1 MSSAEAMSSS
11 GDMIA
16 ASRFSLEGNVAVVT
30 GAGGGIGS
38 AAAIAMAQAGA
49 DLALIGRKVA
59 KLDAAAAAIR
69 QTGRRALVVEADVT
83 EEQAVNTACDR
94 VLAEFGRA
102 DILFNNAGITSPKLL
117 ADMPLDEWRR
127 ITDVNLT
134 GAFLCSRAFAAP
146 MTKQRHG
153 RIINMG
159 SILSGRGMATRTA
172 YCASKAGLAN
182 FAAAL
187 AFELGPAGVTVN
199 TIGATVIVTD
209 LNRELVRTQP
219 HLYQRVRD
227 RSAIGRLG
235 EVDDVT
241 GVLVFLA
248 SPAARFITGQTIYVD
263 GGYTAG

>member
-1 MSSAEAMSSS
+1 MSMAPL
-11 GDMIA
+11 
-16 ASRFSLEGNVAVVT
+16 FSLEGNVAVVT
-30 GAGGGIGS
+30 GAGGGIGK
-38 AAAIAMAQAGA
+38 AAAVALAEAGA
-49 DLALIGRKVA
+49 DLALVGRNVE
-59 KLDAAAAAIR
+59 KLDATAAAVKEA
-69 QTGRRALVVEADVT
+69 GRRALVVEADVT
-83 EEQAVNTACDR
+83 DEAQVKSACDR
-94 VLAEFGRA
+94 VTGEFGRT

-127 ITDVNLT
+127 INDVNLT
-134 GAFLCSRAFAAP
+134 GAFLCSRAFSAP
-146 MTKQRHG
+146 MIKGRHG

-182 FAAAL
+182 FGAAL
-187 AFELGPAGVTVN
+187 AFELGPSGITVN

-219 HLYQRVRD
+219 QLYQRVRD
-227 RSAIGRLG
+227 RSALGRLG
-235 EVDDVT
+235 EIEDVV

-248 SPAARFITGQTIYVD
+248 SPAARYITGQTIYVD

>member
-1 MSSAEAMSSS
+1 MTLPPL
-11 GDMIA
+11 
-16 ASRFSLEGNVAVVT
+16 FSLEGNVAVVT
-30 GAGGGIGS
+30 GAGGGIGK
-38 AAAIAMAQAGA
+38 AAAVALAEAGA
-49 DLALIGRKVA
+49 DLALVGRNVG
-59 KLDAAAAAIR
+59 KLDATAHAI
-69 QTGRRALVVEADVT
+69 QEAERRALVVEADVT
-83 EEQAVNTACDR
+83 DEHAVKNACGR
-94 VLAEFGRA
+94 VLAECGRA
-102 DILFNNAGITSPKLL
+102 DILFNNAGITSPTLL

-127 ITDVNLT
+127 ITDVNMT
-134 GAFLCSRAFAAP
+134 GAFLCSRAFAEP
-146 MTKQRHG
+146 MTEQRHG

-182 FAAAL
+182 FGAAL
-187 AFELGPAGVTVN
+187 AFELGPSGITVN

-219 HLYQRVRD
+219 QLYQRVRD

-235 EVDDVT
+235 EVEDVV

>member
-1 MSSAEAMSSS
+1 MSLAPL
-11 GDMIA
+11 
-16 ASRFSLEGNVAVVT
+16 FSLEGNVAVVT
-30 GAGGGIGS
+30 GPGGGIGK
-38 AAAIAMAQAGA
+38 AAAVALAEAGA
-49 DLALIGRKVA
+49 DLALVGRNVE
-59 KLDAAAAAIR
+59 KLDATAAAVKE
-69 QTGRRALVVEADVT
+69 TGRRALVVEADVT
-83 EEQAVNTACDR
+83 DEAQVKSACDR
-94 VLAEFGRA
+94 VTAEFGRA

-127 ITDVNLT
+127 INDVNLT
-134 GAFLCSRAFAAP
+134 GAFLCSRAFAEP
-146 MTKQRHG
+146 MTKGQHG

-182 FAAAL
+182 FGAAL
-187 AFELGPAGVTVN
+187 AFELGPSGITVN

-219 HLYQRVRD
+219 QLYQRVRD
-227 RSAIGRLG
+227 RSALGRLG
-235 EVDDVT
+235 EIEDVV

-248 SPAARFITGQTIYVD
+248 SPAARYITGQTIYVD

>member
-1 MSSAEAMSSS
+1 MSHAPL
-11 GDMIA
+11 
-16 ASRFSLEGNVAVVT
+16 FSLEGNVAVVT
-30 GAGGGIGS
+30 GAGGGIGR
-38 AAAIAMAQAGA
+38 AAAVALAEAGA
-49 DLALIGRKVA
+49 DLALVGRNVE
-59 KLDAAAAAIR
+59 KLETTAAAVEK
-69 QTGRRALVVEADVT
+69 TGRRALVVEADVT
-83 EEQAVNTACDR
+83 DEVQVTSACDR
-94 VLAEFGRA
+94 VTKEFSRV
-102 DILFNNAGITSPKLL
+102 DVLFNNAGITSPKLL

-127 ITDVNLT
+127 INDVNVT

-146 MTKQRHG
+146 MIKGQHG

-182 FAAAL
+182 FGAAL
-187 AFELGPAGVTVN
+187 AFELGPSGITVN

-219 HLYQRVRD
+219 QLYQRVRD
-227 RSAIGRLG
+227 RSALGRLG
-235 EVDDVT
+235 EIEDVV

-248 SPAARFITGQTIYVD
+248 SPAARYITGQTIYVD

>member
-1 MSSAEAMSSS
+1 MSLAPL
-11 GDMIA
+11 
-16 ASRFSLEGNVAVVT
+16 FSVEGNVAVVT
-30 GAGGGIGS
+30 GAGGGIGR
-38 AAAIAMAQAGA
+38 AAAVALAEAGA
-49 DLALIGRKVA
+49 DLALVGRNVE
-59 KLDAAAAAIR
+59 KLDATAAAVKE
-69 QTGRRALVVEADVT
+69 TGRRALVVEADVT
-83 EEQAVNTACDR
+83 DEAQVKQACDR
-94 VLAEFGRA
+94 VTAEFDRA

-127 ITDVNLT
+127 VNDVNLT
-134 GAFLCSRAFAAP
+134 GAFLCSRAFAEP
-146 MTKQRHG
+146 MIKGRHG

-182 FAAAL
+182 FGAAL
-187 AFELGPAGVTVN
+187 AFELGPSGITVN

-219 HLYQRVRD
+219 QLYQRVRD
-227 RSAIGRLG
+227 RSALGRLG
-235 EVDDVT
+235 EIEDVV

-248 SPAARFITGQTIYVD
+248 SPAARYITGQTIYVD